1 MAKKKSGYVRG
12 SGKTGRVNMR
22 RVEGGWMN
30 QHGVVFTDAERR
42 AMKKATAASNAKRAA
57 EIAAWSEQPHMVG
70 GRQMA
75 PDKSQLRLMGKETEF
90 IVARQHG
97 DFQRFKTPEDFAKY
111 MKKQERIVSGEYE
124 RDKIR
129 LYKRNFTQ
137 SLLNTYGDAAKDI
150 AMKVRMMKP
159 EEYMRMVANDE
170 RLEIRYV
177 PSDVKVD
184 GRLDELRQALGM
196 KLKDEDF
203 YDDED
208 YY

>member
-1 MAKKKSGYVRG
+1 MGKYVRG
-12 SGKTGRVNMR
+12 SGKTGRVNMK
-22 RVEGGWMN
+22 RVDGGWMN

-57 EIAAWSEQPHMVG
+57 ELAAWSEQPHMVG

-90 IVARQHG
+90 IVAQQHG
-97 DFQRFKTPEDFAKY
+97 DFQRFKTLEDFAKY
-111 MKKQERIVSGEYE
+111 MKKQERIASGEYE

-137 SLLNTYGDAAKDI
+137 SLLQTYGESAKDI

-159 EEYMRMVANDE
+159 DEYMRMVANDE

-177 PSDVKVD
+177 PSDVKVE

-196 KLKDEDF
+196 KLKDEWPDEEDDF
-203 YDDED
+203 
-208 YY
+208 

>member
-1 MAKKKSGYVRG
+1 MAKYVRG
-12 SGKTGRVNMR
+12 SGKTGRVNMK

-30 QHGVVFTDAERR
+30 QHGVVFTDKERR
-42 AMKKATAASNAKRAA
+42 AMKRATAKSNAKRAA
-57 EIAAWSEQPHMVG
+57 EVAAWTEQPHMVG
-70 GRQMA
+70 GTQMA
-75 PDKSQLRLMGKETEF
+75 ADKSQLRLMGKETEF
-90 IVARQHG
+90 IVSHQHG
-97 DFQRFKTPEDFAKY
+97 DIQKFKSTEDFTKY
-111 MKKQERIVSGEYE
+111 MQKQARIASGEYE
-124 RDKIR
+124 REKIR

-137 SLLNTYGDAAKDI
+137 SLLNTYGDQAKDI

-203 YDDED
+203 WDEED